1 MIYLLFLL
9 LNTLQESN
17 FCVYYRAMAPR
28 KANVML
34 NANVEFI
41 HNKKAIGR
49 GKVVKVSNLDVLHGS
64 RLPKG
69 CYGVAVNNIYEGKDA
84 PLPHPVPMED
94 DITSLKAALNTIV
107 AWPKDDLVIFCLSKV
122 FKNVNNLIT

>member
-1 MIYLLFLL
+1 MHENTISGWYVIDIYLEILL
-9 LNTLQESN
+9 LHILQESI
-17 FCVYYRAMAPR
+17 FYFYDRAMGPR
-28 KANVML
+28 KVNVML

-41 HNKKAIGR
+41 HNNKAIGR

-69 CYGVAVNNIYEGKDA
+69 CYGVAVNYIYEGKDA
-84 PLPHPVPMED
+84 PLPHPMPMEN

-107 AWPKDDLVIFCLSKV
+107 AWPRKIW
-122 FKNVNNLIT
+122 

>member
-1 MIYLLFLL
+1 
-9 LNTLQESN
+9 
-17 FCVYYRAMAPR
+17 MAPR
-28 KANVML
+28 KVNVML

-41 HNKKAIGR
+41 FNKKPIGR

-64 RLPKG
+64 KLPKV
-69 CYGVAVNNIYEGKDA
+69 CYGAAVNSIYKGKDA

-107 AWPKDDLVIFCLSKV
+107 AWPKEDLVNCYFPIV
-122 FKNVNNLIT
+122 FTNLNNLKNIIHINVINCVLVFRQ